1 MVRRD
6 KLVRNPVDRLTR
18 PHCFTS
24 TAVWVA
30 HYERLGYG
38 AGEMRLSRLFEI
50 ATRAV
55 LAAAMCVAVP
65 PAIHV
70 ASAGAARLI
79 DGDGIVHFTNVPED
93 PRYRGMRGTSGT
105 ALGWFSRSDLP
116 GGQYAKDIREISLQH
131 DVDPILVHAVV
142 RVESGLNPT
151 AVSRKG
157 AGGLMQLMPRTA
169 SALGVLDRFDP
180 RENIMGGVRHLR
192 YLLDRY
198 RGNVAMAVAAY
209 NAGEGAV
216 DFHRG
221 IPPYPETEQYVQR
234 VLRQAGMLEAL
245 GRSPQRIYRYTGPDN
260 SLIYSNLPPDVS
272 RRFPNSDDRR

>member
-1 MVRRD
+1 MI
-6 KLVRNPVDRLTR
+6 TR
-18 PHCFTS
+18 WPS
-24 TAVWVA
+24 IV
-30 HYERLGYG
+30 
-38 AGEMRLSRLFEI
+38 I
-50 ATRAV
+50 ATLCCLLAV
-55 LAAAMCVAVP
+55 AILVAVP
-65 PAIHV
+65 PAIHL
-70 ASAGAARLI
+70 ASAGAARLV

-93 PRYRGMRGTSGT
+93 PRYRGVRGTSGT

-116 GGQYAKDIREISLQH
+116 GGPYAKDIREISLQH
-131 DVDPILVHAVV
+131 NVDPVLVQAVV
-142 RVESGLNPT
+142 RVESAFNPS

-169 SALGVLDRFDP
+169 SALGVLDPFDP
-180 RENIMGGVRHLR
+180 SENIRGGVRHLR

-198 RGNVAMAVAAY
+198 RGDVAMAVAAY

-245 GRSPQRIYRYTGPDN
+245 GRSPQRIYRYPGPDN
-260 SLIYSNLPPDVS
+260 SLIYSNLPPDIS
-272 RRFPNSDDRR
+272 RQFPNSDRRR